1 MKPATWNSGLKWGD
15 PNLRYG
21 SPSVLLEPG
30 DPGYV
35 APVPPLSPQTKPKHK
50 KNTMSADYI
59 PQSYGNLE
67 AWLTKQTNVLTA
79 VLAAAMDMSV
89 AERAAFL
96 AAIGVLLPAV
106 SEIVSLQLQLEAKTA
121 GFQEIL
127 DAQVPIIRA
136 TIKRG
141 KTSPHCTA
149 EIQTNLD
156 WVAHAPNLD
165 PEHSRPFILVEP
177 QRARVKIS
185 GRKPGFEAV
194 SLYSRIKGQVQWKL
208 IAVRKRKFPYY
219 DESPLAVAGAP
230 EVREYMAIGVV
241 NDEEVGQPS
250 EIIEVVYAG

>member
-1 MKPATWNSGLKWGD
+1 M
-15 PNLRYG
+15 
-21 SPSVLLEPG
+21 
-30 DPGYV
+30 
-35 APVPPLSPQTKPKHK
+35 
-50 KNTMSADYI
+50 NTDYI
-59 PQSYGNLE
+59 PVSYSNLK
-67 AWLTKQTNVLTA
+67 AWLIKQNDVLTA
-79 VLAAAMDMSV
+79 VLAATIDMSV

-96 AAIGVLLPAV
+96 AAIGEILPAV
-106 SEIVSLQLQLEAKTA
+106 TEIVSLQEQLEAKTA
-121 GFQEIL
+121 VFPDIL
-127 DAQVPIIRA
+127 DAQIPIIRA

-165 PEHSRPFILVEP
+165 PENSRPTITVTP
-177 QRARVKIS
+177 QRGRVKIG

-194 SLYSRIKGQVQWKL
+194 SIYSRIKGEVQWKL

-219 DESPLAVAGAP
+219 DESPLATAGQP